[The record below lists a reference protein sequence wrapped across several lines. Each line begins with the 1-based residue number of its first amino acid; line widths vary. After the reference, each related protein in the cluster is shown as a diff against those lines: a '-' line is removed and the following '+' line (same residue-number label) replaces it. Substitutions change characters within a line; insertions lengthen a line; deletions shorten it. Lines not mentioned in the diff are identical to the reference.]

1 MKSKIKK
8 FVIGNI
14 KTLIAFVL
22 GVILSG
28 TTIYAATILFAAKD
42 VTYNPSNSNL
52 QSTNVQDAI
61 EELYKKA
68 NNVYCTNGKTKQN
81 ETDYS
86 YECK

>member
-1 MKSKIKK
+1 MKRNFKKI
-8 FVIGNI
+8 ITDNI
-14 KTLIAFVL
+14 KILIAFVL
-22 GVILSG
+22 GVLISG
-28 TTIYAATILFAAKD
+28 GTVYAATILFAAKD

-68 NNVYCTNGKTKQN
+68 NDAYCTNGKTKQN